1 MPATGSSTGTAR
13 APDTAEL
20 VAVMAPLIAALA
32 EDGNGAVA
40 LAGSRGKGRSDA
52 QSDYDFRV
60 YAHGYRPD
68 VRESA
73 AWAAFEAARLAFG
86 ARGLRM
92 DGVWMRRY
100 PGVDADLAE
109 WLAGTAV
116 PKDYD
121 WTIWGYHLPTDLATQ
136 EIVAD
141 PEGRLAG
148 WKAQLVTYPEA
159 LRASVLA
166 KYLPMLRY
174 WAADYHYQSKVQ
186 RRDLVFL
193 VGLSAKLTNAILQV
207 LFALNRVYFP
217 GDGWNLAMAAELD
230 RLPKDFLARM
240 DTILEPGRGPGTW
253 ARQRAELLDV
263 IADMEALATG

>member
-1 MPATGSSTGTAR
+1 MRASSPLPPSAEPS
-13 APDTAEL
+13 ASAEL
-20 VAVMAPLIAALA
+20 IATMVPLIAALA
-32 EDGNGAVA
+32 DDGNGAVA

-60 YAHGYRPD
+60 YAHGYRTD

-73 AWAAFEAARLAFG
+73 QWAAFEAARLDFG

-100 PGVDADLAE
+100 AGVDADLAE
-109 WLAGTAV
+109 WLSGTAV

-141 PEGRLAG
+141 PEGRLAA
-148 WKAQLVTYPEA
+148 WKAVLATYPEA

-193 VGLSAKLTNAILQV
+193 VGLSAKLANAILQV
-207 LFALNRVYFP
+207 LYALNRVYFP
-217 GDGWNLAMAAELD
+217 GDGWNLAMAAELE

-263 IADMEALATG
+263 IAEVEALATG

>member
-1 MPATGSSTGTAR
+1 MSST
-13 APDTAEL
+13 DQLIAE
-20 VAVMAPLIAALA
+20 MAPLIAALA
-32 EDGNGAVA
+32 EDGRGAVA

-60 YAHGYRPD
+60 YAHGYRADIRQSP
-68 VRESA
+68 
-73 AWAAFEAARLAFG
+73 AWQAFEAARIGFG
-86 ARGLRM
+86 ERGLRM
-92 DGVWMRRY
+92 DGIWMRRY
-100 PGVDADLAE
+100 AGVDADLGE

-116 PKDYD
+116 PKDYE
-121 WTIWGYHLPTDLATQ
+121 WTIWGYHLPTDLASQ
-136 EIVAD
+136 EIVSD
-141 PEGRLAG
+141 PEGRLAA
-148 WKAQLVTYPEA
+148 WKAQLSTYPEA
-159 LRASVLA
+159 LRASLLA
-166 KYLPMLRY
+166 KYLPLLRY

-193 VGLSAKLTNAILQV
+193 AGLSAKLANAILQV

-253 ARQRAELLDV
+253 ATQRTELLSV
-263 IADMEALATG
+263 IADVEALATS